1 MNAKDFYFDNQYL
14 SDYGFLICK
23 ITSSNSGVTVEEGQ
37 KLTFNKRQ
45 KSGSNTYTL
54 ASANYSTCYTTTF
67 EICKNPDVNDT
78 LIISQDEFRDIM
90 RWLNRREYLP
100 FYFIP
105 YDRNLNKIIID
116 VELKI
121 KALKEKEITPAIES
135 KIKTLNEKL
144 YSLKAKRDSLE
155 SETKYYNASFNVQ
168 KIYVGKNLIG
178 ISVTMETDSPVGYGQ
193 TQTYRYTVTDQKKE
207 FLLSDVSDEIGC
219 IYPDLKIVI
228 DRPGDLTI
236 SNTTFNTTTIIKNC
250 KVDETITIKGDT
262 QIIQTDSDE
271 HKQTLTKDFNF
282 EFLKIGN
289 TIKSRQNRITFS
301 LPCKVELTY
310 TPSIK

>member
-1 MNAKDFYFDNQYL
+1 MIDFYYDNQYL
-14 SDYGFLICK
+14 SDYGFVIGY
-23 ITSSNSGVTVEEGQ
+23 ITSSNKGKSVVEDA
-37 KLTFNKRQ
+37 KLTFNKRV
-45 KSGSNTYTL
+45 KSTGTSYTL
-54 ASANYSTCYTTTF
+54 SSAKYDTCYSTTF
-67 EICKNPDVNDT
+67 EICKNPDIYSGRELVIT
-78 LIISQDEFRDIM
+78 SDEFRDIM

-100 FYFIP
+100 FYFVP
-105 YDRNLNKIIID
+105 HDRNLNNQIID
-116 VELKI
+116 LEYKI
-121 KALKEKEITPAIES
+121 KALKEKESTPTIEN

-178 ISVTMETDSPVGYGQ
+178 ISLTMETDSPVGYGQ
-193 TQTYRYTVTDQKKE
+193 TQTYRYTVTDQKQE

-236 SNTTFNTTTIIKNC
+236 SNTTFNTTTTIKNC
-250 KVDETITIKGDT
+250 NVDETITMNGDT
-262 QIIQTDSDE
+262 LIIQTDSNE
-271 HKQTLTKDFNF
+271 HKRTLPKDFNG

-289 TIKSRQNRITFS
+289 TINNRQNRITFS
-301 LPCKVELTY
+301 LPCKVELSY
-310 TPSIK
+310 TPKIK

>member
-1 MNAKDFYFDNQYL
+1 MKTLVNKILGIEKNRVLIGVPSNPQIKHFINTDLEKGSEKQEERL
-14 SDYGFLICK
+14 IIFLDALMQTGGGAITLK
-23 ITSSNSGVTVEEGQ
+23 I
-37 KLTFNKRQ
+37 
-45 KSGSNTYTL
+45 
-54 ASANYSTCYTTTF
+54 
-67 EICKNPDVNDT
+67 VNDDN
-78 LIISQDEFRDIM
+78 SCEVCGIM
-90 RWLNRREYLP
+90 IKSNGELNE
-100 FYFIP
+100 
-105 YDRNLNKIIID
+105 KIID
-116 VELKI
+116 MELKI
-121 KALKEKEITPAIES
+121 KALKEKETTPEIES

-168 KIYVGKNLIG
+168 KIYIGKNLIG
-178 ISVTMETDSPVGYGQ
+178 ISLTMETDSPVGYGQ

-250 KVDETITIKGDT
+250 KIDETITIKGDT
-262 QIIQTDSDE
+262 QIIETDSNE

-282 EFLKIGN
+282 EFLQIGN

>member
-1 MNAKDFYFDNQYL
+1 M
-14 SDYGFLICK
+14 
-23 ITSSNSGVTVEEGQ
+23 
-37 KLTFNKRQ
+37 
-45 KSGSNTYTL
+45 
-54 ASANYSTCYTTTF
+54 
-67 EICKNPDVNDT
+67 
-78 LIISQDEFRDIM
+78 
-90 RWLNRREYLP
+90 
-100 FYFIP
+100 
-105 YDRNLNKIIID
+105 
-116 VELKI
+116 
-121 KALKEKEITPAIES
+121 
-135 KIKTLNEKL
+135 

-168 KIYVGKNLIG
+168 KIYIGKNLIG
-178 ISVTMETDSPVGYGQ
+178 ISLTMETDSPVGYGQ

-207 FLLSDVSDEIGC
+207 FLLSDVSDEIGY

-262 QIIQTDSDE
+262 QIIETDSDE

-282 EFLKIGN
+282 EFLQIGN

>member
-1 MNAKDFYFDNQYL
+1 MKAKDFYYDNQYL

-45 KSGSNTYTL
+45 KSGSNSFTL

-67 EICKNPDVNDT
+67 EICKNPQIYKGKEMVIT
-78 LIISQDEFRDIM
+78 SDEFRDIM

-100 FYFIP
+100 FYFVP
-105 YDRNLNKIIID
+105 
-116 VELKI
+116 
-121 KALKEKEITPAIES
+121 
-135 KIKTLNEKL
+135 
-144 YSLKAKRDSLE
+144 DSGDDTE
-155 SETKYYNASFNVQ
+155 KYYNASFNLQ
-168 KIYVGKNLIG
+168 KIYIGKDLIG
-178 ISVTMETDSPVGYGQ
+178 ISLTMETDSPVGYGQ

-250 KVDETITIKGDT
+250 KIDETITIKGDT
-262 QIIQTDSDE
+262 QIIETDSDE

-282 EFLKIGN
+282 EFLQIGN

>member
-1 MNAKDFYFDNQYL
+1 MKDFFYDNQYL
-14 SDYGFLICK
+14 SDYGFIIGY
-23 ITSSNSGVTVEEGQ
+23 ITSSNKGKSVAEGV
-37 KLTFNKRQ
+37 KLTFNKML
-45 KSGSNTYTL
+45 KNSGKLHTL
-54 ASANYSTCYTTTF
+54 ASVKYDTCYTTTF
-67 EICKNPDVNDT
+67 EICKNPHIYKGKEMV
-78 LIISQDEFRDIM
+78 ISSDEFRDIM

-100 FYFIP
+100 FYFVP
-105 YDRNLNKIIID
+105 
-116 VELKI
+116 
-121 KALKEKEITPAIES
+121 
-135 KIKTLNEKL
+135 
-144 YSLKAKRDSLE
+144 DSGDDTE
-155 SETKYYNASFNVQ
+155 KYYNASFNLQ

-178 ISVTMETDSPVGYGQ
+178 ISLTMETDSPVGYGQ

-250 KVDETITIKGDT
+250 KVDETITMKGDT
-262 QIIQTDSDE
+262 LIIQTDSDE
-271 HKQTLTKDFNF
+271 HKQTLTKDFNG

>member
-1 MNAKDFYFDNQYL
+1 
-14 SDYGFLICK
+14 
-23 ITSSNSGVTVEEGQ
+23 
-37 KLTFNKRQ
+37 
-45 KSGSNTYTL
+45 
-54 ASANYSTCYTTTF
+54 
-67 EICKNPDVNDT
+67 
-78 LIISQDEFRDIM
+78 
-90 RWLNRREYLP
+90 
-100 FYFIP
+100 
-105 YDRNLNKIIID
+105 
-116 VELKI
+116 
-121 KALKEKEITPAIES
+121 
-135 KIKTLNEKL
+135 
-144 YSLKAKRDSLE
+144 
-155 SETKYYNASFNVQ
+155 
-168 KIYVGKNLIG
+168 
-178 ISVTMETDSPVGYGQ
+178 METDSPVGYGQ

-262 QIIQTDSDE
+262 QIIETDSDE

-282 EFLKIGN
+282 EFLQIGN

>member
-1 MNAKDFYFDNQYL
+1 MKDFFYDNQYL
-14 SDYGFLICK
+14 SDYGFIIGY
-23 ITSSNSGVTVEEGQ
+23 ITSSNKGKSVTEGV
-37 KLTFNKRQ
+37 KLTFNKML
-45 KSGSNTYTL
+45 KNSGKLHTL
-54 ASANYSTCYTTTF
+54 ASVKYDTCYTTTF
-67 EICKNPDVNDT
+67 EICKNPHIYKGKEMV
-78 LIISQDEFRDIM
+78 ISSDEFRDIM

-100 FYFIP
+100 FYFVP
-105 YDRNLNKIIID
+105 
-116 VELKI
+116 
-121 KALKEKEITPAIES
+121 
-135 KIKTLNEKL
+135 
-144 YSLKAKRDSLE
+144 DSGDDTE
-155 SETKYYNASFNVQ
+155 KYYNASFNLQ

-178 ISVTMETDSPVGYGQ
+178 ISLTMETDSPVGYGQ

-250 KVDETITIKGDT
+250 KVDETITMKGDT
-262 QIIQTDSDE
+262 LIIQTDSDE
-271 HKQTLTKDFNF
+271 HKQTLTKDFNG